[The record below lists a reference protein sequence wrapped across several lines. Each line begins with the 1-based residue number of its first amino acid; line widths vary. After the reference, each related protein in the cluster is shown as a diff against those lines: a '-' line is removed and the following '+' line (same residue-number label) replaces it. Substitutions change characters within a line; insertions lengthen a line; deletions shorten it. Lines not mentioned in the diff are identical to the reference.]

1 VILVVVA
8 RVDTA
13 LKGEPDVNSQIVPN
27 LGTALRINTRSHKAD
42 AVIDDKGTG
51 SASHIDSYRA
61 SRVWGGVVDD
71 PIALRHRATT
81 LYMNTDGSSVCGGG
95 VNHIVV
101 NHSDTGQITSSRDTN
116 SSGVR
121 RACGSNDVIIADGGP
136 RLASGNFDTGKSILL
151 GEFLR
156 PEK

>member
-61 SRVWGGVVDD
+61 SRVWGVLLMIRL
-71 PIALRHRATT
+71 PSATVQQPST
-81 LYMNTDGSSVCGGG
+81 
-95 VNHIVV
+95 
-101 NHSDTGQITSSRDTN
+101 
-116 SSGVR
+116 
-121 RACGSNDVIIADGGP
+121 
-136 RLASGNFDTGKSILL
+136 
-151 GEFLR
+151 
-156 PEK
+156 